1 MLKRLRSSI
10 RHRKSVG
17 QRGDTIVEVMI
28 VLAVL
33 GLALGVSYA
42 TANRSLL
49 NTRQAQENSQAAEL
63 VQAQV
68 EALRSLA
75 CSTGDPSCKPDT
87 TLFTA
92 TPYCIDTGANPYKAV
107 PPGNSACTKNGLYNL
122 SISYAN
128 NATNPDTFTVTAQWP
143 DVLGEGTDTVTTVYR
158 VHSTVTTPY
167 ITCPGPGETPPLC
180 IPPKIGAVD
189 VLVKAIPPAAG
200 NNTPSC
206 AAAATQ
212 SKSGT
217 NVQLTDL
224 TAGGT
229 LVGNKNTNASS
240 TASFTGLT
248 QGDTFSAAISRAG
261 FGVCPGSSST
271 VATTATPP
279 PVIYKTIYPQC
290 YTQATP
296 QYNWIWG
303 ARRADLDGYYGT
315 IPPVMPA
322 GTYANP
328 YGYIYAGNN
337 RAGGTFVYAWAGINN
352 STDAYMAGQGYLY
365 YYLWEVSWGV
375 VGYTYNNVCPS

>member
-1 MLKRLRSSI
+1 MLKQLKSSLR
-10 RHRKSVG
+10 RRKFVG
-17 QRGDTIVEVMI
+17 QGGDTIVEVMI

-63 VQAQV
+63 VQAQI
-68 EALRSLA
+68 EALRSLS

-92 TPYCIDTGANPYKAV
+92 TPYCIDTGTNPYKAV
-107 PPGNSACTKNGLYNL
+107 SPSSAACTKNGLYNL
-122 SISYAN
+122 SVAYAN

-143 DVLGEGTDTVTTVYR
+143 DVLGQGTDTVTTVYR
-158 VHSTVTTPY
+158 IHSTVTTPY

-212 SKSGT
+212 SKAA
-217 NVQLTDL
+217 NVILTDNS
-224 TAGGT
+224 AGGT
-229 LVGNKNTNASS
+229 VVGNKNTTNVNP

-248 QGDTFSAAISRAG
+248 QGDVFSASVSRAG
-261 FGVCPGSSST
+261 FGVCPSGSST
-271 VATTATPP
+271 TATTSTPP

-315 IPPVMPA
+315 IPPVSNAFPTA
-322 GTYANP
+322 YS
-328 YGYIYAGNN
+328 YIYTGNVHT
-337 RAGGTFVYAWAGINN
+337 GGMFVYAWAGINN